1 MSTANTNDEI
11 TMNAP
16 TERMNTILSTLVDI
30 STGKTGDVQADITGA
45 YPVYLWDV
53 KAATRVTPAKA
64 RAALKRFVAT
74 ARSSHSAG
82 TDISDAHGRNL
93 TLTYRVSGK
102 NARTTM
108 LWAFVLN
115 SVEQNAKRTAKSEA
129 RSAALVVAA
138 ANGGVWFAAGVTD
151 KDGNAKQY
159 GSEEEARTAWVRADA
174 NYGANWWEGRSK
186 GEKANMKAEAV
197 ISRGTPAKA
206 GKTAKKA
213 ATPSVSK
220 AKLVATCKALGVAHT
235 GTVAD
240 LRARIS
246 NAL

>member
-1 MSTANTNDEI
+1 
-11 TMNAP
+11 MNAP
-16 TERMNTILSTLVDI
+16 TERMNDILSTLVDI
-30 STGKTGDVQADITGA
+30 STGKTGDVQADISGA
-45 YPVYLWDV
+45 YPVYVWNV
-53 KAATRVTPAKA
+53 KDSTRVTPAKA
-64 RAALKRFVAT
+64 RAALKRYVAT
-74 ARSSHSAG
+74 ARSSHRAG
-82 TDISDAHGRNL
+82 TEISDAHKRNL
-93 TLTYRVSGK
+93 TLQYRVSG
-102 NARTTM
+102 NNPRTTM

-115 SVEQNAKRTAKSEA
+115 SVQQTAKRTAKSEA
-129 RSAALVVAA
+129 RSAGLVAAA
-138 ANGGVWFAAGVTD
+138 ANGGVWFAAGVND

-174 NYGANWWEGRSK
+174 NYGGSWWEGRSK

-197 ISRGTPAKA
+197 ISRGTQPART
-206 GKTAKKA
+206 GPLQNTKTAKKA

-220 AKLVATCKALGVAHT
+220 AKLVATCKALGLPHT